1 MFSTAVGHTTAG
13 KTTVAPSTAPETVAT
28 TTTEALYFAHNRH
41 SVIHSEAKSRA
52 VRH

>member
-13 KTTVAPSTAPETVAT
+13 KTTVATTMAPETVAAA
-28 TTTEALYFAHNRH
+28 TTEGLYFAHHAH